1 MPSLLLSSERVMFYW
16 SKDHWIGTTSRLDVL
31 SHTTSVGFVGLI
43 FAGKGRAVEASF

>member
-31 SHTTSVGFVGLI
+31 SHVTRRVLVLLDSYLRE
-43 FAGKGRAVEASF
+43 KEEQ